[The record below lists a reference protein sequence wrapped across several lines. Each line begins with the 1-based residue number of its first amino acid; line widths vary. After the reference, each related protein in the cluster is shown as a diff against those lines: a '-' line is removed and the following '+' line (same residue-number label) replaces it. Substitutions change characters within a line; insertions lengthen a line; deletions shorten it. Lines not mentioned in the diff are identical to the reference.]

1 MRGRSRLDALS
12 VLTDN
17 PPREVSAL
25 TSFDDFYAE
34 VVAEAEAEGPEA
46 VAQLRMFEDRYRL
59 ASDLIGL
66 RRAHAMTQQQLAAA
80 SGIRQSEISRIE
92 GGAGNPTLK
101 TIGAL
106 AHALGAEI
114 HLTAG

>member
-1 MRGRSRLDALS
+1 M
-12 VLTDN
+12 TDT
-17 PPREVSAL
+17 PVEEVSVL

-46 VAQLRMFEDRYRL
+46 VAQLRMLEDRYRL

-66 RRAHAMTQQQLAAA
+66 RRDRNMTQQQLAVA

-92 GGAGNPTLK
+92 GGNGNPTLK

-106 AHALGAEI
+106 AHALDAEI

>member
-1 MRGRSRLDALS
+1 MRSLWLRPKPRRPKRWPSCASWRTATVSPPTSSSRRRSL
-12 VLTDN
+12 
-17 PPREVSAL
+17 
-25 TSFDDFYAE
+25 
-34 VVAEAEAEGPEA
+34 
-46 VAQLRMFEDRYRL
+46 
-59 ASDLIGL
+59 
-66 RRAHAMTQQQLAAA
+66 HMTQQQLADA

-92 GGAGNPTLK
+92 GGNGNLTLK

>member
-1 MRGRSRLDALS
+1 MTTYEEFHAQ
-12 VLTDN
+12 
-17 PPREVSAL
+17 
-25 TSFDDFYAE
+25 

-46 VAQLRMFEDRYRL
+46 IAQLRMFEDRYRL

-66 RRAHAMTQQQLAAA
+66 RRARCMTQQELAAA

-92 GGAGNPTLK
+92 GGNGNPTLK

-106 AHALGAEI
+106 ARALGAELR
-114 HLTAG
+114 LTAG

>member
-1 MRGRSRLDALS
+1 M
-12 VLTDN
+12 TTF
-17 PPREVSAL
+17 EE
-25 TSFDDFYAE
+25 FHAE

-46 VAQLRMFEDRYRL
+46 VAHLHRLEDHYRL

-66 RRAHAMTQQQLAAA
+66 RRDCSMTQQQLAAV
-80 SGIRQSEISRIE
+80 SGIHQSEISRIE
-92 GGAGNPTLK
+92 GGNGNPTLK

-114 HLTAG
+114 HLHAS

>member
-1 MRGRSRLDALS
+1 M
-12 VLTDN
+12 TDN
-17 PPREVSAL
+17 LPREVSAL
-25 TSFDDFYAE
+25 TSFDEFYAE

-66 RRAHAMTQQQLAAA
+66 RRNRSMTQQQLSAA

-92 GGAGNPTLK
+92 GGNGNPTLK

>member
-1 MRGRSRLDALS
+1 MTTYEEFHAQ
-12 VLTDN
+12 
-17 PPREVSAL
+17 
-25 TSFDDFYAE
+25 

-46 VAQLRMFEDRYRL
+46 IAQLRMLEDRYRL

-66 RRAHAMTQQQLAAA
+66 RRARSMTQQQLAAA

-92 GGAGNPTLK
+92 SGSGNPTLK

-106 AHALGAEI
+106 ARALGAELR
-114 HLTAG
+114 LTAS